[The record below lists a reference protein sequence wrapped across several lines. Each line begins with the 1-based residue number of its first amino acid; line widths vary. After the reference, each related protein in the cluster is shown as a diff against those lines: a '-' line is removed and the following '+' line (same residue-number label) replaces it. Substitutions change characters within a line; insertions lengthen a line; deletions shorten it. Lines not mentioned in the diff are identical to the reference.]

1 MAKTRLKAYKDL
13 PTGLHYKPSRDCYIF
28 IRIDGSSQSLGKDK
42 AKAKRKAIIYNRT
55 FRVDPSLSHE
65 ILSSSNGGKE
75 LDKGRNREILKHFL
89 PEILVKIGIDKDWSD
104 GSKKNMNQM
113 FSHLLNYFGEMR
125 GNDITIEHV
134 TTFIESVNSGGS
146 ANIYN
151 RYLNLVTTCFSY
163 CIRKSLMSQNP
174 AKQLDRITIC
184 SKDEADIHRLTL
196 EDFRKIHKLA
206 GDNGIKWMQVAM
218 ELSLQTSHSVHEI
231 ATLKY
236 QQFKEDSIFIER
248 KKVRKNPSSRVQI
261 PINLEFM
268 KIIALSK
275 SDSVDSPFIV
285 HRIRAKRYRNRELGK
300 GIEHETQIASVT
312 VSRTFSD
319 LRDKLGLYAQLP
331 KASRPSFHD
340 IRSLSISWQEG
351 NGFDAQKRA
360 AHADKKT
367 TALYERGHGKY
378 IKVNDVI
385 IPWEETDT

>member
-1 MAKTRLKAYKDL
+1 
-13 PTGLHYKPSRDCYIF
+13 
-28 IRIDGSSQSLGKDK
+28 
-42 AKAKRKAIIYNRT
+42 
-55 FRVDPSLSHE
+55 
-65 ILSSSNGGKE
+65 
-75 LDKGRNREILKHFL
+75 
-89 PEILVKIGIDKDWSD
+89 
-104 GSKKNMNQM
+104 
-113 FSHLLNYFGEMR
+113 
-125 GNDITIEHV
+125 
-134 TTFIESVNSGGS
+134 
-146 ANIYN
+146 
-151 RYLNLVTTCFSY
+151 
-163 CIRKSLMSQNP
+163 
-174 AKQLDRITIC
+174 
-184 SKDEADIHRLTL
+184 
-196 EDFRKIHKLA
+196 
-206 GDNGIKWMQVAM
+206 
-218 ELSLQTSHSVHEI
+218 
-231 ATLKY
+231 
-236 QQFKEDSIFIER
+236 
-248 KKVRKNPSSRVQI
+248 
-261 PINLEFM
+261 M

>member
-42 AKAKRKAIIYNRT
+42 AKAKRKAIIYNKT
-55 FRVDPSLSHE
+55 FRVDPSMSHE
-65 ILSSSNGGKE
+65 ILSSSNGGKA
-75 LDKGRNREILKHFL
+75 LDKGRNGERLKNFL
-89 PEILVKIGIDKDWSD
+89 PEIFDQIAKDKDWSD
-104 GSKKNMNQM
+104 GSKKTRSPMLN
-113 FSHLLNYFGEMR
+113 HILNYFGDMR

-134 TTFIESVNSGGS
+134 TTFIESVNSGES

-151 RYLNLVTTCFSY
+151 RYLYLVTTCFSY

-184 SKDEADIHRLTL
+184 SKDEADIYRLTL
-196 EDFRKIHKLA
+196 DDFRKIHEHA
-206 GDNGIKWMQVAM
+206 GKKGLNWMQVAM
-218 ELSLQTSHSVHEI
+218 ELSLQTSHSVNEI

-248 KKVRKNPSSRVQI
+248 KKIRKSPSSRVQI

-268 KIIALSK
+268 KIIELSK
-275 SDSVDSPFIV
+275 SDNVGSPFIV
-285 HRIRAKRYRNRELGK
+285 HRMRARRYRNRELGE

-319 LRDKLGLYAQLP
+319 LRDELGLYAQLP

-340 IRSLSISWQEG
+340 IRSLSISWQGE

-360 AHADKKT
+360 AHADKRT
-367 TALYERGHGKY
+367 TDGYERGHGKY

-385 IPWEETDT
+385 IPWKETDT